1 MNLLFWGL
9 TVSTIGKVMLATGVL
24 IAHSELA
31 HEKRVDALVIESF
44 KVERVLTVLGILFI
58 VGGYFME
65 IFFYEF
71 TTTLLTCHGDECT
84 TAAAVI
90 LSQ

>member
-9 TVSTIGKVMLATGVL
+9 TISMIGKVMLASGVL

-31 HEKRVDALVIESF
+31 HERKVDQLVIKSF
-44 KVERVLTVLGILFI
+44 RLERILTVAGLLLII
-58 VGGYFME
+58 GGYFME
-65 IFFYEF
+65 IYFYGF
-71 TTTLLTCHGDECT
+71 ATSMLTCTGTGC
-84 TAAAVI
+84 AVEEASI